1 MALRG
6 FAEISL
12 SAIRAELP
20 ASVEKSDA
28 RRSSTNVACNSRRE
42 RLGSLLQTIAKF
54 RSEVGETNIALHIL
68 SLVVSRRVRNGAAVR
83 FQPA

>member
-20 ASVEKSDA
+20 ASVEKSGA
-28 RRSSTNVACNSRRE
+28 RR
-42 RLGSLLQTIAKF
+42 I
-54 RSEVGETNIALHIL
+54 
-68 SLVVSRRVRNGAAVR
+68 
-83 FQPA
+83 